1 MLNTIEN
8 KNVQKNRINQ
18 MSHFNL
24 PLLTYN
30 CKLYNTQNIHF
41 DYLVGKKGGGR
52 VKKIKK
58 RNTK

>member
-41 DYLVGKKGGGR
+41 DYLVGKKGGGEGEKNQE
-52 VKKIKK
+52 KKY
-58 RNTK
+58 